1 MFTRTEIE
9 PFKTKIWLSSPTMHE
24 GEKEYIEDAF
34 RKNWITTSGDN
45 INELES
51 AVSTYLSPHSGKAEV
66 EKCESLYTVG
76 LATGTAAIHLALK
89 LAGLKVNPGAR
100 FTAGLLK
107 GQKVFVSDL
116 TFNATVNPILYE
128 GGEPVFIDSEYE
140 TWNMDPDALSRAFA
154 LFPEVKIVVVVNL
167 YGTPAKLSCIKEIC
181 TRHGAILIED
191 AAESFGATVGEKQT
205 ATFGDVGILS
215 FNGNKIIT
223 GSAGGMLITSSHF
236 DAEKVKKWSTQA
248 REDADWYQHEELGY
262 NYRMSNIIA
271 GVARGQMQHLDEHI
285 SRKKAIWERYRDG
298 LKDLPVKMNPH
309 RECDE
314 PNYWLSCMLIE
325 KDYMAPQVRSEQK
338 TLYTPT
344 AGKSCPTEILEKLA
358 ERNAEGRPIWKPLH
372 LQPLYRG
379 SICIGKDGDI
389 RAGTD
394 AYIEH
399 ERQVCD
405 EDIFERGV
413 CLPSDIK
420 MTEDEQERVIEI
432 VRDCFD

>member
-1 MFTRTEIE
+1 MFIRADIE
-9 PFKTKIWLSSPTMHE
+9 PFKTKVWLSSPTMHE
-24 GEKEYIEDAF
+24 AEKEYIEDAF

-51 AVSTYLSPHSGKAEV
+51 AVSSYLLAGLGGEESRKG
-66 EKCESLYTVG
+66 ESLYAVG

-89 LAGLKVNPGAR
+89 LAGMKVNPGAR

-140 TWNMDPDALSRAFA
+140 TWNMDPDALSYAFK
-154 LFPEVKIVVVVNL
+154 LFPEVKIVVVANL
-167 YGTPAKLSCIKEIC
+167 YGTPANLYRIKEIC
-181 TRHGAILIED
+181 AMHGAILIED

-223 GSAGGMLITSSHF
+223 GSAGGMLITPSLF
-236 DAEKVKKWSTQA
+236 YAEKVKKWSTQA
-248 REDADWYQHEELGY
+248 RESADWYQHEELGY

-271 GVARGQMQHLDEHI
+271 GVARGQMHHLDEHI
-285 SRKKAIWERYRDG
+285 SCKKAIWERYRDG

-309 RECDE
+309 RCGDK
-314 PNYWLSCMLIE
+314 PNYWLSCMLIDS
-325 KDYMAPQVRSEQK
+325 DYMAPQVRSEQK

-344 AGKSCPTEILEKLA
+344 TGKSCPTEILEKLA
-358 ERNAEGRPIWKPLH
+358 RFNAEGRPIWKPLH
-372 LQPLYRG
+372 LQPLYRS
-379 SICIGKDGDI
+379 SICIGKAGDV

-399 ERQVCD
+399 ERSVCD

-420 MTEDEQERVIEI
+420 MTEDEQNRVIEI
-432 VRDCFD
+432 IRSCFD